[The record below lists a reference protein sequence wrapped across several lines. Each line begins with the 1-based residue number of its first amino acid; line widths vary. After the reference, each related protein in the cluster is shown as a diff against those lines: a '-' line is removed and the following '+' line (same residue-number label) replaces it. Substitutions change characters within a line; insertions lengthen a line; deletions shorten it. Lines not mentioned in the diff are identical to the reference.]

1 LVRPNDSVAGQRCK
15 VQINPIAGLGQICRI
30 TGFGPILPD
39 LAQLYQLALQRIGSY
54 LGLNRRD
61 PSGRSDQ
68 ARIGNT
74 TSF

>member
-1 LVRPNDSVAGQRCK
+1 
-15 VQINPIAGLGQICRI
+15 LGQICRI